1 MKDSFSERGMGED
14 PQLDRRNGVAH
25 VRLEAFRNYETLELE
40 LCGGFNVLQGE
51 NAQGKTNFLE
61 ALHLLATS
69 RLLRGMRDYEAIS
82 QGKDRAVCEAEL
94 SGSHT
99 TVALILERGAR
110 KRALLNGMSLPRA
123 SDILGRLPCVC
134 SSLSHMPIVA
144 GDPSERRMFVDLELS
159 QLHAAYLHHLGLYKR
174 ALEQRNA
181 LLRASQDVARPVE
194 LFIPWEEQLAHHGG
208 ALRRFRRAFV
218 ASLGPNAASVH
229 AHLGAGEELSVTYLA
244 KDESDGEDSL
254 MNALEASRARDVFRG
269 GTSVGP
275 HRDDLGIL
283 IAGKEA
289 RLYGSQGQQRTAV
302 LALKM
307 GTLLLGAEERG
318 IPPLLLLDDIL
329 ADLDEGRR
337 ARLVQWVQEHAG
349 QAVLTC
355 TEIDT
360 VGGEIRGSA
369 RLFRVAGGRIER
381 S

>member
-1 MKDSFSERGMGED
+1 MGED
-14 PQLDRRNGVAH
+14 AQNGRRNGVDR
-25 VRLEAFRNYETLELE
+25 VRLEAFRNYDALDVPLFE
-40 LCGGFNVLQGE
+40 GFNVLQGA

-69 RLLRGMRDYEAIS
+69 RLLRGMRDFEAIS
-82 QGKDRAVCEAEL
+82 EGRDRALCEAEL

-99 TVALILERGAR
+99 TVAVILQRGVR
-110 KRALLNGMSLPRA
+110 KKALLNGMSLPRA

-134 SSLSHMPIVA
+134 SSLADMPIVA
-144 GDPSERRMFVDLELS
+144 GDPSERRLFMDLELS
-159 QLHAAYLHHLGLYKR
+159 QLHAAYLQHLGLYKR

-181 LLRASQDVARPVE
+181 LLRASQEVARPTE

-208 ALRRFRRAFV
+208 ALRRFRRGFV
-218 ASLGPNAASVH
+218 DALGPKASSVH
-229 AHLGAGEELSVTYLA
+229 AHLGAGEELSVAYLE
-244 KDESDGEDSL
+244 KDEGEDDETL
-254 MNALEASRARDVFRG
+254 KAALEFHRSRDVFRG
-269 GTSVGP
+269 STSVGP
-275 HRDDLGIL
+275 HRDDLCVL
-283 IAGKEA
+283 IGGKEA

-318 IPPLLLLDDIL
+318 TPPLLLLDDIL

-355 TEIDT
+355 TEIDS
-360 VGGEIRGSA
+360 VGSAIRGSA
-369 RLFRVAGGRIER
+369 RLFHVAGGRIEE